1 MTPFARITIGENL
14 AVVELTL
21 WRVQGEYL
29 ESCNC
34 EAICPCRMIGGVP
47 GGRSTYGE
55 CFGLLSWHIKD
66 GSAGALDLTG
76 LNVALACRYDDDEPG
91 SPWSLVLYLDE
102 TGDAEQRAAL
112 EAIFLGVAG
121 GERILRLPWVRKP
134 SFVIDVRP
142 SRIEFDDE
150 SVRVEDRATLRATR
164 RVEADDDV
172 RCVIPGYE
180 EAGHELYADE
190 LAVHD
195 EPFDYAFQGN
205 CAYRSSFHYSS

>member
-14 AVVELTL
+14 AVVELTP

-34 EAICPCRMIGGVP
+34 EAICPCRMIAGVH

-55 CFGLLSWHIKD
+55 CFGLLSWHIED
-66 GSAGALDLTG
+66 GSAGAFDLKG
-76 LNVALACRYDDDEPG
+76 LTVALACRYDDDEPG
-91 SPWSLVLYLDE
+91 SPWSIVLYLDE
-102 TGDAEQRAAL
+102 SGDAEQRAAL
-112 EAIFLGVAG
+112 EAIFLGAAG
-121 GERILRLPWVRKP
+121 GERILRLPWIRKP

-142 SRIEFDDE
+142 SRIEFDGE
-150 SVRVEDRATLRATR
+150 SVRVEDRAKIRATR
-164 RVEADDDV
+164 RFETDADV

-180 EAGHELYADE
+180 ESGHELYADE

-195 EPFDYAFQGN
+195 EPFDYVLTGN
-205 CAYRSSFHYSS
+205 CAYRSVFHYSS

>member
-1 MTPFARITIGENL
+1 MDD
-14 AVVELTL
+14 LTYHV
-21 WRVQGEYL
+21 RGAYF

-55 CFGLLSWHIKD
+55 CFGLLSWHIED

-76 LNVALACRYDDDEPG
+76 LSVALACRYDDDEPG
-91 SPWSLVLYLDE
+91 SPWSIVLYLDE
-102 TGDAEQRAAL
+102 SGDAEQRAAL
-112 EAIFLGVAG
+112 EAIFLGAAG
-121 GERILRLPWVRKP
+121 GERILRLPWIRKP

-142 SRIEFDDE
+142 SRIEFGGE
-150 SVRVEDRATLRATR
+150 SVRVEDRATIRATR
-164 RVEADDDV
+164 RVETDDDV

-180 EAGHELYADE
+180 ESGHELYADE

-195 EPFDYAFQGN
+195 EPFDYALTGN
-205 CAYRSSFHYSS
+205 CAYRSVFHYSS